1 VLEIVE
7 REAIGG
13 CGCAQAYAILTNGCM
28 CWVLVSMGSSGGKTA
43 GVDTLSMPPDGSR
56 RERRSVLRE
65 LRRQDAGRSP
75 SIGPS

>member
-1 VLEIVE
+1 MLEIVE

-13 CGCAQAYAILTNGCM
+13 CGCAQAYATLTSGCM
-28 CWVLVSMGSSGGKTA
+28 CWVLVSMGLSGGKTA

-56 RERRSVLRE
+56 REWRSVLRE
-65 LRRQDAGRSP
+65 LRHQDAGRSP